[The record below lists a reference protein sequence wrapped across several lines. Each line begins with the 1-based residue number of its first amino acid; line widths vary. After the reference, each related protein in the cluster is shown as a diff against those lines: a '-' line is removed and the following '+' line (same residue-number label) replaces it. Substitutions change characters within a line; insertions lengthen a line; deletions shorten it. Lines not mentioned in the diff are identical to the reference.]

1 MKKNSQNRGL
11 PIRRLHYI
19 FSRRIACEGNE
30 AQSGVDQL
38 WAQTCGSAGQ
48 LCEVMCRI
56 FANAQN
62 NNNNNCNNAP
72 TFCGH
77 HTADVEQVQHAPTN
91 YCLAD
96 NKSYNNPNNLSK
108 WPGEVTF
115 SEYGMIMLYASVAIR
130 DLSGGDTLIR
140 VPRLL
145 LAASY
150 QSPAPAHCFQ
160 RAHGRGHTC
169 RWCLTMFEV
178 E

>member
-1 MKKNSQNRGL
+1 M
-11 PIRRLHYI
+11 
-19 FSRRIACEGNE
+19 
-30 AQSGVDQL
+30 
-38 WAQTCGSAGQ
+38 AGQ

-91 YCLAD
+91 HCLGD
-96 NKSYNNPNNLSK
+96 NKSNKIPMQWKKWRQNPEDKKLDKRINPPNNLSK

-115 SEYGMIMLYASVAIR
+115 SEYGIIMLYASVATR

-150 QSPAPAHCFQ
+150 QSPAPAQCF
-160 RAHGRGHTC
+160 
-169 RWCLTMFEV
+169 
-178 E
+178 